1 MKLLMHIC
9 CAPCSVEC
17 VKTLR
22 AEGIEPTGYWFNPN
36 IHPFTEYRARRD
48 TLLEYAKSIGL
59 ALETKDFYGLR
70 PFVCAVSADIE
81 GRCAVCYACRM
92 RETARYAAA
101 HGYTHFTTSLLY
113 SPYQK
118 HDLLCL
124 AAEEAADEFGVAF
137 YYRDFRPLYKQG
149 QEETRELNLYMQKYC
164 GCVFSEEERYSKP
177 CQKRLRLAAETG
189 GEALPA
195 DGQSAR
201 AALRRAG
208 EAYDE
213 AERAYRPK
221 PEKD

>member
-48 TLLEYAKSIGL
+48 TLLEYAKTIDL
-59 ALETKDFYGLR
+59 ALETNDFYGLR
-70 PFVCAVSADIE
+70 PFVRAVCTDIE
-81 GRCAVCYACRM
+81 GRCALCYACRM
-92 RETARYAAA
+92 RETARFAAA

-118 HDLLCL
+118 HELLRL
-124 AAEEAADEFGVAF
+124 AAEEAADEFRVAF
-137 YYRDFRPLYKQG
+137 YFRDFRPLYKQG
-149 QEETRELNLYMQKYC
+149 QEEARELNLYMQKYC

-177 CQKRLRLAAETG
+177 CQKRLRQVAQANGGIPLAHG
-189 GEALPA
+189 VGEL
-195 DGQSAR
+195 
-201 AALRRAG
+201 AALRLAG
-208 EAYDE
+208 ETYDE
-213 AERAYRPK
+213 AARAYRPMS
-221 PEKD
+221 EDD